1 MHRDLLFFYINTSIT
16 LLAANMSRYS
26 VLLFTRAHSG
36 SDALTGFVFGV
47 SFIPTALFGPYA
59 GVVADR
65 FDRKRIIIISQGL
78 ITLTVAAFA
87 VGFVSGDEIAS
98 LALPFLFALGLGVAL
113 TFMIPSRFALLGNL
127 VPETDIMK
135 STAIVQ
141 LIIIAGFGLAPLAT
155 GILKTY
161 MDWRAFFY
169 VSAGLY
175 LVGLLFILPVKA
187 RFPQRPRDETTTL
200 GEGLRFIGAFPP
212 VRDLLIYACIGLF
225 LLGPVQV
232 VLPNFVKEHFSL
244 SEYQRGTFVSLLGFG
259 LIVGGIAV
267 RVLKPSSHRGKWIVT
282 AGAISGVCA
291 AVLVRLEQ
299 VFPAALLILGS
310 GIAGGV
316 LATMI
321 SSSLQHL
328 TQDHYRGRVMSLY
341 SMSTQLV
348 PAVSGVLVAQLA
360 GWIGPGEAFF
370 MAGAFVVLA
379 STAALALPGL
389 RSRDTKSI
397 H

>member
-1 MHRDLLFFYINTSIT
+1 MHRDLVFFYINTAIT

-47 SFIPTALFGPYA
+47 SFLPTALLGPYA

-65 FDRKRIIIISQGL
+65 FDRKLIIIASQAL
-78 ITLTVAAFA
+78 ITLTVGAFA
-87 VGFVSGDEIAS
+87 LGFVSSDEIVS
-98 LALPFLFALGLGVAL
+98 PALPFLFALGLGIAL

-127 VPETDIMK
+127 VPEADIMK

-155 GILKTY
+155 GLLKTY
-161 MDWRAFFY
+161 MDWRTFFY
-169 VSAGLY
+169 ASAGLY

-187 RFPQRPRDETTTL
+187 RFPQKPSDDTTTL
-200 GEGLRFIGAFPP
+200 GEGLRFVGAFPP
-212 VRDLLIYACIGLF
+212 VRDLLVYACIGLF

-232 VLPNFVKEHFSL
+232 VLPNFVKVHFSL
-244 SEYQRGTFVSLLGFG
+244 SESERGTFVSLLGFG
-259 LIVGGIAV
+259 LIVGGVAV
-267 RVLKPSSHRGKWIVT
+267 RILKPSSHRGKWIIT
-282 AGAISGVCA
+282 AGALSGVCA
-291 AVLVRLEQ
+291 AALVRLDS
-299 VFPAALLILGS
+299 VLPAALLILCS
-310 GIAGGV
+310 GVAGGI

-328 TQDHYRGRVMSLY
+328 TPDHYRGRVMSLY

-348 PAVSGVLVAQLA
+348 PAVSGVMIAQLA
-360 GWIGPGEAFF
+360 GWIGPGESFF

-379 STAALALPGL
+379 STASLALPGL
-389 RSRDTKSI
+389 RRNDAE
-397 H
+397 

>member
-1 MHRDLLFFYINTSIT
+1 MNRDLIFFYINTAIT

-47 SFIPTALFGPYA
+47 SFIPTAIMGPYA

-65 FDRKRIIIISQGL
+65 FNRKRIVIISQAL
-78 ITLTVAAFA
+78 ITLTVLAFA
-87 VGFVSGDEIAS
+87 LGFVSGDEIAT
-98 LALPFLFALGLGVAL
+98 LALPFFFALGLGVAL

-127 VPETDIMK
+127 VPEADIMK

-155 GILKTY
+155 GLLKTH
-161 MDWRAFFY
+161 MDWRTFFY
-169 VSAGLY
+169 ASAGLY
-175 LVGLLFILPVKA
+175 LIGLFFILPVKA

-200 GEGLRFIGAFPP
+200 IEGLRFIGAFPP

-244 SEYQRGTFVSLLGFG
+244 SESQRGTFISLLGFG
-259 LIVGGIAV
+259 LICGGVGV

-282 AGAISGVCA
+282 AGALSGLCG
-291 AVLVRLEQ
+291 AVLVRLED
-299 VFPAALLILGS
+299 VLPAALLVLGS

-316 LATMI
+316 LSTMI

-328 TQDHYRGRVMSLY
+328 TPDHYRGRVMSLY

-348 PAVSGVLVAQLA
+348 PAVSGVIVAQLA
-360 GWIGPGEAFF
+360 GWIGPGESFF

-379 STAALALPGL
+379 STASLALPGL
-389 RSRDTKSI
+389 RRNDAE
-397 H
+397 